1 MCHILIV
8 TGNGIESCIYPI
20 TLNVEYV
27 SKGSVSN
34 REEKKMAEYPHPQ
47 HEGVRSIPIDLIL
60 TIITC
65 GLYGLYWQYK
75 QMETLN
81 IWLRRKDFDF
91 LLWLLLSIIT
101 CGIFAMYYEYKMA
114 KGINEIQRE
123 NNLNVSEDLALICLL
138 LSIFQLFIV
147 SLAIQQL
154 EINKFYGESG
164 DHI

>member
-1 MCHILIV
+1 M
-8 TGNGIESCIYPI
+8 TDYP
-20 TLNVEYV
+20 N
-27 SKGSVSN
+27 S
-34 REEKKMAEYPHPQ
+34 R

-65 GLYGLYWQYK
+65 GIYGLYWQYK

-81 IWLRRKDFDF
+81 IWLKRKDFDF

-114 KGINEIQRE
+114 KGINEIQQE
-123 NNLNVSEDLALICLL
+123 NNLSVSSDLPLICLL
-138 LSIFQLFIV
+138 LAIFGLAIV

-164 DHI
+164 DQI

>member
-1 MCHILIV
+1 MPEH
-8 TGNGIESCIYPI
+8 
-20 TLNVEYV
+20 
-27 SKGSVSN
+27 
-34 REEKKMAEYPHPQ
+34 PHPQ
-47 HEGVRSIPIDLIL
+47 HKGVRSIPVDLIL

-81 IWLRRKDFDF
+81 NWLRRKDFDF

-114 KGINEIQRE
+114 KGINEIQKE
-123 NNLNVSEDLALICLL
+123 NNLNVSGDLPLICLL
-138 LSIFQLFIV
+138 LAIFGLAIV

-164 DHI
+164 DRI